1 MSHNATPKTSRVELR
16 KTLTLIPVVMMGLA
30 YMQPMTLFD
39 TFGIVSGLTDGHV
52 ATAYAFALIAILFTA
67 LSYGKLVRRF
77 PSAGSAYTYAQKS
90 ISPAVGFMVG
100 WSSLLDYLFMPMIN
114 ILLAKI
120 YFEALV
126 PSIPSWIFVVALVAF
141 MTISNL
147 RSIKTVANFNTLIV
161 ILQMG
166 IVAVIVGLIIYGVMH
181 GEGAG
186 TLTSTRPFW
195 SEGAHVVPM
204 ITGATILCFSFL
216 GFDGISSLSEE
227 TKDAERVIPKAI
239 FLTALIGGL
248 IFIGASYFLQ
258 LYFPDISR
266 FKDPDASQP
275 EIMLYV
281 AGKTFQWGVLIFSS
295 VTVLASGMAAHAG
308 VSRLMYVMG
317 RDGVFPTRFFGYV
330 HPKWRTPAWN
340 VLLVGAIALLAIKFD
355 LVTATALINF
365 GALVAFTFVNLSV
378 ISQFWIREKT
388 QQDAERPLQLS
399 GSAGVRRAD
408 RRRAVDQ
415 PGRELHGSRPDLGR
429 YWSGLPGLRDQKLP
443 QPGTAV
449 RRRCLIAFGDEKAG
463 GKPPAFLF
471 LADVDLPGSRYA

>member
-1 MSHNATPKTSRVELR
+1 MTTDSTVSTSTSRVQLR
-16 KTLTLIPVVMMGLA
+16 KTLTLVPVVMMGLA

-77 PSAGSAYTYAQKS
+77 PSAGSAYTYAQKA
-90 ISPAVGFMVG
+90 ISPTVGFMVG

-120 YFEALV
+120 YFETLI
-126 PSIPSWIFVVALVAF
+126 PSIPSWIFVVLLVGF
-141 MTISNL
+141 MTLSNL
-147 RSIKTVANFNTLIV
+147 RGIKTVANFNSLIV
-161 ILQMG
+161 VLQ
-166 IVAVIVGLIIYGVMH
+166 VAVMVAITGMVIYGVAH

-186 TLTSTRPFW
+186 TLTSSRPFW
-195 SEGAHVVPM
+195 SDNAHVVPM

-227 TKDAERVIPKAI
+227 TKDAGRVIPKAI
-239 FLTALIGGL
+239 FLTALLGGV
-248 IFIGASYFLQ
+248 IFVLVSYFLQ

-266 FKDPDASQP
+266 FQHPDASQP

-281 AGKTFQWGVLIFSS
+281 AGKTFQFGILIFSC

-317 RDGVFPTRFFGYV
+317 RDGVFPERFFGYV
-330 HPKWRTPAWN
+330 HPRWRTPALN
-340 VLLVGAIALLAIKFD
+340 VVLVGVIALSAVSFD

-378 ISQFWIREKT
+378 ISQFYIRERRNKT
-388 QQDAERPLQLS
+388 LKDTVNYLILPVMGALTVGALWLNLESTSMTLGLVWAAIGLLYLMFVTRS
-399 GSAGVRRAD
+399 FR
-408 RRRAVDQ
+408 Q
-415 PGRELHGSRPDLGR
+415 PVPQYHEDL
-429 YWSGLPGLRDQKLP
+429 
-443 QPGTAV
+443 A
-449 RRRCLIAFGDEKAG
+449 
-463 GKPPAFLF
+463 
-471 LADVDLPGSRYA
+471 

>member
-1 MSHNATPKTSRVELR
+1 MAINTAAPQQNRVQLR
-16 KTLTLIPVVMMGLA
+16 KTLTLMQVVMMGLA
-30 YMQPMTLFD
+30 YMQPMTIFD

-52 ATAYAFALIAILFTA
+52 ATSYAIALIAILFTA
-67 LSYGKLVRRF
+67 VSYGKLVKRF

-90 ISPAVGFMVG
+90 ISPHVGFMVG

-120 YFEALV
+120 YLEAIFPGV
-126 PSIPSWIFVVALVAF
+126 APWIFVFGLVTLMTLFNLRGINLVA
-141 MTISNL
+141 NL
-147 RSIKTVANFNTLIV
+147 NT
-161 ILQMG
+161 
-166 IVAVIVGLIIYGVMH
+166 VIVVVQVAIMVVFTGLLIHGVYG

-186 TLTSTRPFW
+186 TLVSSRPFT
-195 SEGAHVVPM
+195 SENAHLIPM

-227 TKDAERVIPKAI
+227 TPDAGRVIPKAI
-239 FLTALIGGL
+239 FLTALIGGV
-248 IFIGASYFLQ
+248 IFIAVSYFLQ

-281 AGKTFQWGVLIFSS
+281 AGKLFQSVILVFSC

-317 RDGVFPTRFFGYV
+317 RDGVFPERLFGYV
-330 HPKWRTPAWN
+330 HPKWRTPAFN
-340 VLLVGAIALLAIKFD
+340 VLLVGAVALSAVSFD

-378 ISQFWIREKT
+378 ISQFYIRERRNRTLKDT
-388 QQDAERPLQLS
+388 ISYLLLPLL
-399 GSAGVRRAD
+399 GAATVGVLWVNLEQSSMTLGLIWGGIGLLYLTFLTRLFR
-408 RRRAVDQ
+408 Q
-415 PGRELHGSRPDLGR
+415 PP
-429 YWSGLPGLRDQKLP
+429 P
-443 QPGTAV
+443 QYEDV
-449 RRRCLIAFGDEKAG
+449 EIAQ
-463 GKPPAFLF
+463 
-471 LADVDLPGSRYA
+471 

>member
-1 MSHNATPKTSRVELR
+1 MSLNPQSSAAAPRAQLKKS
-16 KTLTLIPVVMMGLA
+16 LTLLPVVMMGLA

-77 PSAGSAYTYAQKS
+77 PSAGSAYTYAQKA
-90 ISPAVGFMVG
+90 ISPHVGFMVG

-126 PSIPSWIFVVALVAF
+126 PGIPSWIFVLLLVGF
-141 MTISNL
+141 MTLSNL
-147 RSIKTVANFNTLIV
+147 KGIKTVANFNS
-161 ILQMG
+161 
-166 IVAVIVGLIIYGVMH
+166 VIVVLQVVVMVVIMAMVIYGVAH

-186 TLTSTRPFW
+186 TLVSSKPFW
-195 SEGAHVVPM
+195 SDNAHVVPM

-227 TKDAERVIPKAI
+227 TKDAGRVIPKAI
-239 FLTALIGGL
+239 FLTALIGGV
-248 IFIGASYFLQ
+248 IFVVVSYFLQ

-281 AGKTFQWGVLIFSS
+281 AGKAFQFGILIFSC

-317 RDGVFPTRFFGYV
+317 RDGVFPERFFGYI
-330 HPKWRTPAWN
+330 HPKWRTPALN
-340 VLLVGAIALLAIKFD
+340 VLLVGAIALSAITFD

-365 GALVAFTFVNLSV
+365 GALVAFFFVNLSV
-378 ISQFWIREKT
+378 ISQFWIREGRNKT
-388 QQDAERPLQLS
+388 LKDNINFLLLPLCGALTVGALWVNLEES
-399 GSAGVRRAD
+399 SMI
-408 RRRAVDQ
+408 
-415 PGRELHGSRPDLGR
+415 LGLV
-429 YWSGLPGLRDQKLP
+429 WAAIGLIYLAFVTRSFRNPVP
-443 QPGTAV
+443 QCSEEPM
-449 RRRCLIAFGDEKAG
+449 
-463 GKPPAFLF
+463 
-471 LADVDLPGSRYA
+471 